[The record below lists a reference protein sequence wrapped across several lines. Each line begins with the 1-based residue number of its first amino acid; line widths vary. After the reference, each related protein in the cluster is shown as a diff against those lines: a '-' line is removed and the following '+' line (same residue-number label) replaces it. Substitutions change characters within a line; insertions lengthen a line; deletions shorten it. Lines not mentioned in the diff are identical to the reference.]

1 VSHGPASLPLVAGAE
16 AGRRALEEGVLAF
29 TAAFNGLPVA

>member
-1 VSHGPASLPLVAGAE
+1 VAGAE